1 MLQEAFHVLVTQ
13 ELALNLNNHL
23 TVVRSSVQ
31 IYQLILMFSV
41 DIVSFGMQT
50 RLKNLD
56 ALNSL

>member
-1 MLQEAFHVLVTQ
+1 MLVTQ